1 MFSLVRRNRRPT
13 ALRHLVS
20 LLHRQAPAAFAAA
33 PGSLPS
39 HHIFCAGTY
48 TPVFAR
54 LSAEALLQACPD
66 ELRRDFRLY
75 IHVDGVASGV
85 RRNLFAWLREI
96 PGVEVTYGL
105 FGILSQ
111 DRIPGKWHHVM
122 INDVVREFRAEPH
135 LAFVDADL
143 FIADERWW
151 QCCRNELAA
160 DVYAL
165 TAGVRRNRH
174 LLLEGRQYY
183 PIKTNLFTLNT
194 AAHLALN
201 QQRFNKDA
209 RALRLLREEFPAGEL
224 VAPNIDTLI
233 AGSLRAQAHGLR
245 VIDVDGRLDYCHV
258 GGFSHLRINKFHG
271 FDAPENRA
279 TIEAWLARLR
289 LLIKVLDLFLAR
301 GWGSFVDA
309 EYRANIEQARRFVEA
324 TPTLREIMAQVTHTR
339 HETVF
344 NRLFA
349 ASMES

>member
-1 MFSLVRRNRRPT
+1 MIGLIRRNRRPT
-13 ALRHLVS
+13 ALRRLVS
-20 LLHRQAPAAFAAA
+20 ALQREVPPRQAIDPR
-33 PGSLPS
+33 LPS
-39 HHIFCAGTY
+39 HHILCAGTY
-48 TPVFAR
+48 SPVFAR
-54 LSAEALLQACPD
+54 LAAECFLAACPED
-66 ELRRDFRLY
+66 LRSDFRLF
-75 IHVDGVASGV
+75 IHVDGVAARV
-85 RRNLFAWLREI
+85 RADLMSWLREV
-96 PGVEVTYGL
+96 PGVELTYGM
-105 FGILSQ
+105 FGILSF
-111 DRIPGKWHHVM
+111 DRIPGKWHQIMV
-122 INDVVREFRAEPH
+122 NDVVHEFRNERH

-151 QCCRNELAA
+151 QCCRDELAA

-201 QQRFNKDA
+201 QQRFSKDA
-209 RALRLLREEFPAGEL
+209 RALCLLREEFPAAEL
-224 VAPNIDTLI
+224 VAPNIDSLI
-233 AGSLRAQAHGLR
+233 AGSLRAQSHGLR

-258 GGFSHLRINKFHG
+258 GGFSHLRINKFQG

-279 TIEAWLARLR
+279 TIEAWLARLH
-289 LLIKVLDLFLAR
+289 LLIKVLDLFLTR
-301 GWGSFVDA
+301 GWGGFVDA

-324 TPTLREIMAQVTHTR
+324 TPALREIMAKVTPTR

-349 ASMES
+349 SSMER